1 MTLRQRLRAARRGL
15 GEQLQRAHAASVA
28 TRLARQPMLR
38 NARRIAL
45 YHAADGELD
54 PWLLINRLPR
64 RGRRWYLPVLHPY
77 LPGRLWFVRYRPA
90 DPMRRNRFGIP
101 EPARRGRQ
109 LCPARALNLVL
120 LPLVGFD
127 ACCNRIGMGKGYYDR
142 SFAFLRGRQHWH
154 RPLLVGLAHEC
165 QHIDAIKPR
174 PWDVPL
180 DAVVTERE
188 IYWRGRGKGLGARY

>member
-1 MTLRQRLRAARRGL
+1 
-15 GEQLQRAHAASVA
+15 
-28 TRLARQPMLR
+28 MLR

-54 PWLLINRLPR
+54 PSPLMHRLSP
-64 RGRRWYLPVLHPY
+64 RGRRWYLPVLAGY

-90 DPMRRNRFGIP
+90 DPMHRNGFGIP

-109 LCPARALNLVL
+109 LCPARALHLVL

-142 SFAFLRGRQHWH
+142 SFAFLRRRRHWH
-154 RPLLVGLAHEC
+154 RPLLIGLAHEC
-165 QHIDAIKPR
+165 QRIDAIEPR

-180 DAVVTERE
+180 DAVVTERA
-188 IYWRGRGKGLGARY
+188 IYWRVRG